1 MPEKGPMTG
10 SSGRIPSPYLHDVK
24 VDHGLMH
31 YPPFERMDIG
41 ARASGLPSA
50 ASEGPKSLE
59 HVGGSVGKRGKEG
72 R

>member
-1 MPEKGPMTG
+1 MAEKGPMTG
-10 SSGRIPSPYLHDVK
+10 SSGKIPGPYVTDVK

-41 ARASGLPSA
+41 ARASGLPGS
-50 ASEGPKSLE
+50 ASEGPRSLS
-59 HVGGSVGKRGKEG
+59 HVGEGVGKRGKEG